1 MFGPLSE
8 LTSRMEWM
16 REDLEPSFTPALN
29 VFEEGESIVVEAEV
43 PGLKAGD
50 VEVAFDNGELT
61 LKGEKK
67 AEFKENAP
75 VHRRERLYGAF
86 TRTLALP
93 WEIVVDKI
101 SAEMK
106 DGVLTVTLPK
116 AEAAKPRKVAI
127 KVVESGK

>member
-8 LTSRMEWM
+8 LTNRMEWL
-16 REDLEPSFTPALN
+16 REELEPAFSPALN
-29 VFEEGESIVVEAEV
+29 VFEDGDSLVVEAEV

-50 VEVAFDNGELT
+50 VEVSFDNGELT

-67 AEFKENAP
+67 TVVKENAP
-75 VHRRERLYGAF
+75 VYRRERLSGAF
-86 TRTLALP
+86 TRSLTVP
-93 WEIVVDKI
+93 WEIMVDKI

-127 KVVESGK
+127 QVVESK

>member
-8 LTSRMEWM
+8 LTNRMEWL
-16 REDLEPSFTPALN
+16 RDELEPAFTPALN
-29 VFEEGESIVVEAEV
+29 VFEDGDALVVEAEV
-43 PGLKAGD
+43 PGLKAGE
-50 VEVAFDNGELT
+50 VEVTFDNGELT

-67 AEFKENAP
+67 AVVKENAP

-86 TRTLALP
+86 ARTLTVP
-93 WEIVVDKI
+93 WEILVDKI
-101 SAEMK
+101 TAEMK

-127 KVVESGK
+127 KVVES

>member
-8 LTSRMEWM
+8 LTNRMEWL
-16 REDLEPSFTPALN
+16 REELEPAFTPALN
-29 VFEEGESIVVEAEV
+29 VYEDGESIVIEAEV

-67 AEFKENAP
+67 AVVKENVP

-86 TRTLALP
+86 TRTLTPP
-93 WEIVVDKI
+93 WELVV
-101 SAEMK
+101 A
-106 DGVLTVTLPK
+106 
-116 AEAAKPRKVAI
+116 
-127 KVVESGK
+127 

>member
-16 REDLEPSFTPALN
+16 REELEPSFTPALN
-29 VFEEGESIVVEAEV
+29 VFEDGESIVVEAEV

-67 AEFKENAP
+67 ADLKENVP

-86 TRTLALP
+86 ARTLTLP

-116 AEAAKPRKVAI
+116 AEAA
-127 KVVESGK
+127 